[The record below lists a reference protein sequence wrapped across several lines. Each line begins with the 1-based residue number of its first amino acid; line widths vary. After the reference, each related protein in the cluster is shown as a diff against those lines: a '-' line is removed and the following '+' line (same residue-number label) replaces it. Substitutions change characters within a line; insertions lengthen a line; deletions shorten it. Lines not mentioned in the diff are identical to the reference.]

1 MPGTGKSTVGVILAK
16 QLGYDF
22 MDTDILIATR
32 EKQSLPQIIAAQGV
46 DALLRIEGEVGEAI
60 DCERTVIATGG
71 SMVLSAGAME
81 KLKSQGV
88 VIWMRTPLEELE
100 RRFALCSKEDRG
112 VAAPAGTST
121 EDIYALRKPLYEK
134 YADMIIDCAQGTEN
148 CVRQLLEV
156 LEKYHG

>member
-22 MDTDILIATR
+22 IDTDILIATR
-32 EKQSLPQIIAAQGV
+32 EKRSLPQIIAAQGV

-60 DCERTVIATGG
+60 NCERTVIATGG

-81 KLKSQGV
+81 KLKNQGII
-88 VIWMRTPLEELE
+88 IWMCTPLEELE

-134 YADMIIDCAQGTEN
+134 YADIIIDCAQGTEN
-148 CVRQLLEV
+148 CVRQLLEA